1 MNPQLDPQIVA
12 LAKAIRHVESGGNF
26 DARGGSGEI
35 GGYQYTPDTWK
46 GAASKY
52 GINVPL
58 EQATRQQQNEVTYK
72 RLKEWKDSGKNVGQ
86 IASMWNAGEGRPNA
100 YKENWK
106 GVNQFGVAY
115 DTPSYARKVATAYQD
130 MKTQMVPAQ
139 PTEPEPAKEPF
150 SLGKAAASIVSPL
163 ATSIARPFQAAQLG
177 AEMLSQKRE
186 NPKLEAS
193 SQKYSDESYKLS
205 MQARSMPAGPE
216 RDEVMRRAE
225 MYGKMGMESATELS
239 KNASFQPFSTD
250 TLIKPAPTSLN
261 AENMKKEAGIA
272 LQTVAFGM
280 GPVSGGAAF
289 GTGMSLEE
297 GNDLLSWDT
306 AAYTLFGAAG
316 GKALDIVGKPLLNAA
331 GSVVGVITPAILKN
345 VALGGAKAVQAFM
358 EHNKLLP
365 NAISKPI
372 NRGAELLEAGANAP
386 FNAAVAPFK
395 QTDDKII
402 ATREKALQDL
412 EEKYSQLR
420 DNAARD
426 PKATAAT
433 RGRVARS
440 NVLTEEGM
448 VNDDGVIIG
457 AKDAAR
463 RYREENIGQGESI
476 VKQLLQKEGVAVD
489 ISVVERELKRVMR
502 ESLSG
507 RELISA
513 LNAVKREIAGL
524 RLANKSGR
532 ISLVDLHNAK
542 IQRQPGSKAYDNS
555 ETKVVDKQI
564 ARAHKQVIEKNSSGK
579 IKEINAEISKYL
591 GDAEYI
597 ESLLGKRIGSGKL
610 GKAVS
615 QVGGAVAGAAA
626 GGAIGGLP
634 GVAVGS
640 YVGGSIS
647 RKLASRGYRK
657 AFGKPT
663 KQAPKANALF
673 DEARAKI
680 NEKQLAL
687 PPGPKLG
694 TSGNPIISGPVNRG
708 PGPIA
713 TKAPK
718 GEVIRNPKTGKFEK
732 TYLSSSEPLPVQAA
746 KKAIKPGSALESKH
760 MAQIMN
766 NRAKE
771 VIDGKRF
778 GYTSNI
784 DGTEYTGKDAIAT
797 LQSKT
802 LKMKDVSPENIA
814 KVIKKNADIYGNNK
828 FVKVGVFKM
837 EDGSGI
843 SIDINI
849 ATPDRKLAE
858 RIAKLNNQESY
869 WDAQIEDV
877 VRTGG
882 TGKQVFGRKDIKR
895 TLDEVEGK
903 KLPERRLYHATNSQF
918 DEFDPG
924 RNPKDFGT
932 WFSSDKASI
941 ADPNFP
947 IVKERVLKDNVKLIK
962 EDELDELMNSD
973 ENLNDNRPFP
983 AFYLDKGYRGIDY
996 GDGTVQ
1002 LWKPNEDTI
1011 GIVKASYTPKSTVQA
1026 KMDKFERAKDL
1037 TPEYREIE
1045 EKAFRKI
1052 AKNEEKLLQDYKKIE
1067 ETNGGKIINTDVFRK
1082 LFKNEGYAGYNAA
1095 AVQEPASYLS
1105 KKAYTRALKENA
1117 GDTVVFTAGGSGVGK
1132 SSALKNIDDARS
1144 ELEGAAVVVDSN
1156 MSSLKGAKSKIEEA
1170 LKAGK
1175 KIVYDFVYR
1184 DPSDAFENGVVKRM
1198 LDNPEEGGR
1207 LVPSSV
1213 VAGNHIDSLDVA
1225 KKLLDEGVPV
1235 KFIDNSRGFG
1245 NQTYSSYEEIAR
1257 KAKYPSKEELAEQFN
1272 KITKRL
1278 YDEGEITKEQY
1289 QGFLGE

>member
-1 MNPQLDPQIVA
+1 MNPQLDPQVVA

-26 DARGGSGEI
+26 DARGGSGEV

-46 GAASKY
+46 GVASKY

-72 RLKEWKDSGKNVGQ
+72 RIKEWKDAGHNVGQ

-100 YKENWK
+100 YRENWK
-106 GVNQFGVAY
+106 GINQFGVAY
-115 DTPSYARKVATAYQD
+115 DTPAYARKVATAYQD

-139 PTEPEPAKEPF
+139 PTEPEPVKEPF

-163 ATSIARPFQAAQLG
+163 ATSIARPFQAVQLG

-205 MQARSMPAGPE
+205 MQARNMPAGPE

-225 MYGKMGMESATELS
+225 MYGKMGMESATKLS
-239 KNASFQPFSTD
+239 ENAAFQPFSTD

-272 LQTVAFGM
+272 LQTAAFGL

-297 GNDLLSWDT
+297 GNNLLSWDT
-306 AAYTLFGAAG
+306 AVYTLFGAAG
-316 GKALDIVGKPLLNAA
+316 GKALDIVGKPLLNAT
-331 GSVVGVITPAILKN
+331 GSVVGVITPEILKN

-358 EHNKLLP
+358 AHNKLLP

-386 FNAAVAPFK
+386 FNAAAAPFK

-402 ATREKALQDL
+402 SLREKALQEL
-412 EEKYSQLR
+412 EEKYAQLR

-489 ISVVERELKRVMR
+489 IKAVERELNRVMR
-502 ESLSG
+502 QTLNG
-507 RELISA
+507 RELIAA
-513 LNAVKREIAGL
+513 LNAVKKEMAGL
-524 RLANKSGR
+524 RLSNPNGR

-542 IQRQPGSKAYDNS
+542 ISRQPGSKAYDNS
-555 ETKVVDKQI
+555 ETKVIDKQI
-564 ARAHKQVIEKNSSGK
+564 ARAHKQVIEKNSGARV
-579 IKEINAEISKYL
+579 KEINAEIGKYL

-615 QVGGAVAGAAA
+615 QMGGAVAGAAA

-694 TSGNPIISGPVNRG
+694 TSGNPIISGPANRG

-732 TYLSSSEPLPVQAA
+732 TYLSSSDPLPVQAA

-784 DGTEYTGKDAIAT
+784 DGTEYTGKDAITT

-802 LKMKDVSPENIA
+802 LKTKDVSPENIA

-858 RIAKLNNQESY
+858 RIARLNNQESY
-869 WDAQIEDV
+869 WDAQLEDV

-903 KLPERRLYHATNSQF
+903 
-918 DEFDPG
+918 
-924 RNPKDFGT
+924 NPSNT
-932 WFSSDKASI
+932 
-941 ADPNFP
+941 
-947 IVKERVLKDNVKLIK
+947 
-962 EDELDELMNSD
+962 
-973 ENLNDNRPFP
+973 
-983 AFYLDKGYRGIDY
+983 
-996 GDGTVQ
+996 
-1002 LWKPNEDTI
+1002 
-1011 GIVKASYTPKSTVQA
+1011 TVQA

-1045 EKAFRKI
+1045 QKAFLKI

-1082 LFKNEGYAGYNAA
+1082 LFKNEGYAGHNAA

-1132 SSALKNIDDARS
+1132 SSALKNLDELKSEIDN
-1144 ELEGAAVVVDSN
+1144 AAVVIDSN
-1156 MSSLKGAKSKIEEA
+1156 MSSLKSSKAKVEEA
-1170 LKAGK
+1170 FKAGK
-1175 KIVYDFVYR
+1175 KVKIDYVYR
-1184 DPSDAFENGVVKRM
+1184 DPADAFENGVVKRM

-1207 LVPSSV
+1207 LVPSAV
-1213 VAGNHIDSLDVA
+1213 VAGNHIDSLDVM
-1225 KKLLDEGVPV
+1225 KVLLDEGVNV
-1235 KFIDNSRGFG
+1235 RFVDNSYGFG
-1245 NQTYSSYEEIAR
+1245 KAKVSTYNEIAN

-1272 KITKRL
+1272 KIAKKL
-1278 YDEGEITKEQY
+1278 YDEGTISPEEY